1 MAARVLVADDDL
13 ALQVLLNVILSR
25 AGFSVEFASDGRE
38 ALQKID
44 GDSYDVV
51 MLDLILPEVS
61 GIEILDRLQSE
72 KPDRLHK
79 VIVLTGASLGIIDK
93 VDTSR
98 IHALVRK
105 PFDIGDVIR
114 LTAECARKSSFAG
127 TANAS

>member
-44 GDSYDVV
+44 GASYDVV

-105 PFDIGDVIR
+105 PFDIGYVFR
-114 LTAECARKSSFAG
+114 LTAE
-127 TANAS
+127 